1 MNDQS
6 KDLDLASLD
15 VAASAEQGAVL
26 TLRHPVTND
35 LLPVKIWLQGADAP
49 AYRNVVRRQVD
60 DQIAAGK
67 ADLSA
72 AELEER
78 QIERLAA
85 ITLKWEQVTYH
96 GQSLDCLAANALM
109 LYREQIWI
117 REQVTS
123 FVEDRTRFWKA

>member
-15 VAASAEQGAVL
+15 VSTSAEQGAVL
-26 TLRHPVTND
+26 TLHHPVTKD
-35 LLPVKIWLQGADAP
+35 PLPVKIWLQGTDAS
-49 AYRNVVRRQVD
+49 AYRTAVRRQVD

-78 QIERLAA
+78 HIERLAA
-85 ITLKWEQVTYH
+85 VTLKWEHVTYH
-96 GQSLDCLAANALM
+96 GQSLDCSVANALT

-117 REQVTS
+117 REQVTY
-123 FVEDRTRFWKA
+123 FVEDRTRFWEA